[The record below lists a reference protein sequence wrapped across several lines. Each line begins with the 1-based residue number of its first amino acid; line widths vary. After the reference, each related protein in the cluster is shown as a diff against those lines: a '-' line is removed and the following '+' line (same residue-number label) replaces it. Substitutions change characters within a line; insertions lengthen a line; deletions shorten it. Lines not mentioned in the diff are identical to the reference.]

1 MKRQKSRRGFSVQRL
16 EDRRLLAA
24 DCAVVDLVP
33 VEIAEPEVCQVAEP
47 EVESEVDQSEVLD
60 LDSTEISVDAI
71 DAEIQNV
78 DTAAEVGVDAA
89 VVGENDVDAG
99 VEAEIEPEVLNLG
112 DPVDGTDGFF
122 GAIDADSPTQSF
134 SITPSE
140 AGTLDIVV
148 ASSFG
153 DAETRLEVTDSDG
166 ASIASSL
173 PEELGGFQVLSLDV
187 EAGENYELTV
197 SSDLGAEGYFQVT
210 VGHRETPEPV
220 DVHADTIGE
229 DSTELEFV
237 DGVAGLS
244 GELEQTGDIDT
255 FRFTP
260 ESNGQISLNL
270 TELDSENA
278 TELQVQVLD
287 GDGEVITRGITNETV
302 GISFSVEGGS
312 EYFLAVSAG
321 EDQIGSY
328 QLDADLE
335 IEVGEPDVEIV
346 VDQHVD
352 ETGSDA
358 TELEF
363 VAGVAT
369 VAGEL
374 ETAVDSDAFQ
384 FVAPAD
390 GEVELVLIATSEDNA
405 AEASV
410 EVFDGSNESVVA
422 GITNDDVGIVFDVA
436 AGDSI
441 QVLVDS
447 VNDIPASYEL
457 TLTLTESDASEA
469 IDPIDEID
477 PIDDIVFDESL
488 EESVELDDVFEVD
501 SVDDLIDEEVEV
513 CFTDLG
519 AENALV
525 DSVFAEFD
533 PDSVFSADGS
543 YELRRS

>member
-1 MKRQKSRRGFSVQRL
+1 MKRQNSRRGFSVQRL

-24 DCAVVDLVP
+24 DFSVVELAP
-33 VEIAEPEVCQVAEP
+33 VEVVEPQVYHVAEP
-47 EVESEVDQSEVLD
+47 EIQSEVDQSEVLD

-89 VVGENDVDAG
+89 VAGENDVDAG

-260 ESNGQISLNL
+260 ESNGQISLSL

-335 IEVGEPDVEIV
+335 VEVGEPDVEIV

-477 PIDDIVFDESL
+477 PIDDIVFDGAL

-533 PDSVFSADGS
+533 PASVFSADGS

>member
-287 GDGEVITRGITNETV
+287 GDGEAITRGITNETV

>member
-533 PDSVFSADGS
+533 PASVFSADGS